1 MIEESNSEE
10 PAVEV
15 LAAGVSEASP
25 GRGTGPTPSVEAN
38 GGSSS
43 SLKWLVIVGA
53 AWLLIFLLW
62 QSYGAVIL
70 GADEGMELA
79 KALLLVQK
87 PEMASSA
94 WNDQPWFF
102 SQVLALFGG
111 VPIAGRAFAGV
122 CTLALVWAL
131 GRFSM
136 GSMGGIPQSPRKPWA
151 ILTERVVC
159 LLFLFAWSSV
169 TQLSVSAMCEWPAF
183 CMAVAAVAILPRRA
197 GEWRVWRFVVAGAV
211 LALATQVKLTA
222 LIIGPALA
230 AHVVVAY
237 WAKAGRAS
245 SLLSSGPAV
254 ELDRKND
261 RLEVLSYLWGAG
273 GAFAVVFGM
282 LLWWSPAWDWSQL
295 WGSHAS
301 AGKVAQ
307 AAVHTFRP
315 WDWIK
320 DAPGTMLAALAGV
333 WFLVRS
339 ERWRELV
346 FPLALLATAL
356 AIHSVHR
363 PFWYY
368 YGVHFAVPLAILAG
382 KGVVGL
388 IGVFFHKEGD
398 VPGAEC
404 CHSGTRPT
412 EKQRE
417 LAMIVGVLCVA
428 VWFGFEGSR
437 LVNQISGIAHAEKVQ
452 DNEMIST
459 LKEYQGRVKWAYSR
473 SNIPVYH
480 AGFVQPPELTILSK
494 KRFWSGS
501 MTEAGVLEAVRKYDC
516 EVLVLLPDIE
526 MKQEAWKKLTA
537 ERYVEVMSSG
547 GASLFVAKRLDP
559 KPKVNAVT
567 EALKKLGL

>member
-1 MIEESNSEE
+1 MIEGSISEK
-10 PAVEV
+10 PAVEALV
-15 LAAGVSEASP
+15 AGPLAASP
-25 GRGTGPTPSVEAN
+25 GQGTGPTGSVER
-38 GGSSS
+38 SS
-43 SLKWLVIVGA
+43 GA
-53 AWLLIFLLW
+53 ASFPEWWVFAGAGGLLIILLW
-62 QSYGAVIL
+62 QSNGAVIL

-79 KALLLVQK
+79 KGLLLVQR
-87 PEMASSA
+87 PELASAA

-111 VPIAGRAFAGV
+111 VPLAGRVFTGV

-131 GRFSM
+131 GRFSR
-136 GSMGGIPQSPRKPWA
+136 GIMGGLPESQREPWSVLA
-151 ILTERVVC
+151 ERGVC

-169 TQLSVSAMCEWPAF
+169 TQLSVSVMCEWPAF
-183 CMAVAAVAILPRRA
+183 CLAVAAVAVLPLRSS
-197 GEWRVWRFVVAGAV
+197 EWRMWRFVLAGAV
-211 LALATQVKLTA
+211 LAVATQIKLTA

-237 WAKAGRAS
+237 SAKVGWAS
-245 SLLSSGPAV
+245 SLPSSGTVV
-254 ELDRKND
+254 ESYKKRD
-261 RLEVLSYLWGAG
+261 RLEALSYLCGFSG
-273 GAFAVVFGM
+273 VFAVVFGL
-282 LLWWSPAWDWSQL
+282 LLWWSPVWDWSQL
-295 WGSHAS
+295 WGSHAA
-301 AGKVAQ
+301 AGEVAQ

-320 DAPGTMLAALAGV
+320 DAPGTMLAAMAGV

-339 ERWRELV
+339 GSWRELV
-346 FPLALLATAL
+346 FPLTLLATAL

-388 IGVFFHKEGD
+388 IGVFFHKAGNLQGRD
-398 VPGAEC
+398 A
-404 CHSGTRPT
+404 RPT

-417 LAMIVGVLCVA
+417 LAMMIGVFCVA
-428 VWFGFEGSR
+428 VWFGFEGPR
-437 LVNQISGIAHAEKVQ
+437 LVSQISGITHAEKVP
-452 DNEMIST
+452 DNEMIAT

-480 AGFVQPPELTILSK
+480 AGFIQPPELTILSK

-501 MTEAGVLEAVRKYDC
+501 MTEASVLETVRNYDC
-516 EVLVLLPDIE
+516 EVLVLLPEIE
-526 MKQEAWKKLTA
+526 MKQEAWKKLTS
-537 ERYVEVMSSG
+537 ENYVEVMSSG
-547 GASLFVAKRLDP
+547 GSTLFVAKRLDP